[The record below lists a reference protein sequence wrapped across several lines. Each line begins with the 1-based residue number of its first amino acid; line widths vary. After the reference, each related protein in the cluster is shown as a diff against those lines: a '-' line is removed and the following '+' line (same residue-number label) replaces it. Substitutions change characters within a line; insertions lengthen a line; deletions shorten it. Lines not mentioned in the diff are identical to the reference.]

1 MIDQLVD
8 STCAQH
14 AGREALLGYDSRAV
28 CVWPFNFFSHIPR
41 SRRLLSSSRYGL
53 ADEGYRLLRLR
64 VGLGAMQFC
73 FRMHDISIYCP
84 FIFFP
89 ATFFFVK
96 ICKIGLP
103 RAAGGHKILESYGL
117 LRLSWVGLASVA
129 WSARLA
135 S

>member
-1 MIDQLVD
+1 MHDVKRFSAMTPVQ
-8 STCAQH
+8 CACGH
-14 AGREALLGYDSRAV
+14 LI
-28 CVWPFNFFSHIPR
+28 FFSICLEAAD
-41 SRRLLSSSRYGL
+41 SFRRQGIYGL

-73 FRMHDISIYCP
+73 FRMHDMSIYCP